1 MEFKKLYL
9 MLTMA
14 VILVLAACSGGSEED
29 TSTEES
35 ASEETSTE
43 ETAEEETAEEDA
55 SEEESADTIAYENQF
70 EIGSGER
77 GDEGEGTQIDETVEL
92 PKNSDKVVIF
102 DLGVA
107 STFAALG
114 LEENIIGLPKGE
126 NNASLGGTISD
137 VYESDEDYVNLGGLK
152 EPDYEALAAL
162 DPEIVM
168 IHGRQ
173 ANSNVVG
180 ELEKAAPNA
189 EIIHVAA
196 DNSNYFEDVKEMTMF
211 IGEMYDVQD
220 KAQELVDDLDAQL
233 AEVNEKVAAAE
244 LPMLFVQTNGGN
256 LSFHGVGG
264 RYDFLYNDF
273 GFTSAGEQEESEET
287 TDSHGNEI
295 SFEFIA
301 ETNPG
306 LILLMDRGAA
316 VSEGEATSTDVLVNE
331 VTSGV
336 DAIEND
342 NVYELN
348 PQNWYLNAGG
358 YLTALAQVEEI
369 NAAVDAATA
378 E

>member
-14 VILVLAACSGGSEED
+14 IILVLAACSGGSEEE
-29 TSTEES
+29 TATEEEG
-35 ASEETSTE
+35 ASEEAASE
-43 ETAEEETAEEDA
+43 ESAEEETAEDEEA
-55 SEEESADTIAYENQF
+55 SESAETIAYENQF

-77 GDEGEGTQIDETVEL
+77 GEEGEATQIDETVEL

-107 STFAALG
+107 STFKALG
-114 LEENIIGLPKGE
+114 LEENIMGLPKGE
-126 NNASLGGTISD
+126 NNASLGDTIAD
-137 VYESDEDYVNLGGLK
+137 TYESEDYVNLGGLK

-162 DPEIVM
+162 DPEIIM

-173 ANSNVVG
+173 SNSAVIS

-211 IGEMYDVQD
+211 IGEMYDKQD
-220 KAQELVDDLDAQL
+220 EAQELVDEMDAKL
-233 AEVNEKVAAAE
+233 AEVNEKVTAAE

-273 GFTSAGEQEESEET
+273 GFTSAGEQEEAEEN
-287 TDSHGNEI
+287 TDNHGNEI
-295 SFEFIA
+295 SYEFIA
-301 ETNPG
+301 ETNPA

-358 YLTALAQVEEI
+358 YLTAMSQIEELD
-369 NAAVDAATA
+369 AAVEGATA

>member
-14 VILVLAACSGGSEED
+14 IILVLAACSGGSEEE
-29 TSTEES
+29 TATEEEG
-35 ASEETSTE
+35 ASEEAASE
-43 ETAEEETAEEDA
+43 ESAEEETAEDEEA
-55 SEEESADTIAYENQF
+55 SESAETIAYENQF

-77 GDEGEGTQIDETVEL
+77 GEEGEATQIDETVEL

-107 STFAALG
+107 STFKALG
-114 LEENIIGLPKGE
+114 LEENIMGLPKGE
-126 NNASLGGTISD
+126 NNASLGDTIAD
-137 VYESDEDYVNLGGLK
+137 TYESEDYVNLGGLK

-162 DPEIVM
+162 DPEIIM

-173 ANSNVVG
+173 SNSAVIS

-211 IGEMYDVQD
+211 IGEMYDKQD
-220 KAQELVDDLDAQL
+220 EAQELVDEMDAKL
-233 AEVNEKVAAAE
+233 AEVNEKVTAAE

-273 GFTSAGEQEESEET
+273 GFTSAGEQEEAEEN
-287 TDSHGNEI
+287 TDNHGNEI

-301 ETNPG
+301 ETNPA

-358 YLTALAQVEEI
+358 YLTAMSQIEELD
-369 NAAVDAATA
+369 AAVEGATA

>member
-35 ASEETSTE
+35 ASEETATE

-77 GDEGEGTQIDETVEL
+77 DEEGQGTQIDETVEL

-114 LEENIIGLPKGE
+114 LEENIMGLPKGE
-126 NNASLGGTISD
+126 NNASLGSTISD

-316 VSEGEATSTDVLVNE
+316 VSEGEATPTDVLVNE

>member
-14 VILVLAACSGGSEED
+14 IILVLAACSGGSEEE
-29 TSTEES
+29 TATEEEG
-35 ASEETSTE
+35 ASEEAASE
-43 ETAEEETAEEDA
+43 ESAEEETAEDEEA
-55 SEEESADTIAYENQF
+55 SESAETIAYENQF

-77 GDEGEGTQIDETVEL
+77 GEEGEATQIDETVEL

-107 STFAALG
+107 STFKALG
-114 LEENIIGLPKGE
+114 LEENIMGLPKGE
-126 NNASLGGTISD
+126 NNASLGDTIAD
-137 VYESDEDYVNLGGLK
+137 TYESEDYVNLGGLK

-162 DPEIVM
+162 DPEIIM

-173 ANSNVVG
+173 SNSAVIS

-211 IGEMYDVQD
+211 IGEMYDKQD
-220 KAQELVDDLDAQL
+220 EAQELVDEMDAKL
-233 AEVNEKVAAAE
+233 AEVNEKVTAAE

-273 GFTSAGEQEESEET
+273 GFTSAGEQEEAEEN
-287 TDSHGNEI
+287 TDDHGNEI

-301 ETNPG
+301 ETNPA

-358 YLTALAQVEEI
+358 YLTAMSQIEELD
-369 NAAVDAATA
+369 AAVEGATA

>member
-35 ASEETSTE
+35 ASEETATE
-43 ETAEEETAEEDA
+43 EAAEEETAEEDA

-126 NNASLGGTISD
+126 KNASLGGTISD

-173 ANSNVVG
+173 SNSNVVG

-196 DNSNYFEDVKEMTMF
+196 DNSNYFEDVKEMTTF

-220 KAQELVDDLDAQL
+220 KAQELVDDLDTQL

-273 GFTSAGEQEESEET
+273 GFTSAGEQAESEET

>member
-43 ETAEEETAEEDA
+43 ETAEEETAEEDV

-77 GDEGEGTQIDETVEL
+77 GEEGQGTQIDETVEL

-114 LEENIIGLPKGE
+114 LEENIMGLPKGE
-126 NNASLGGTISD
+126 NNASLGSTISD

>member
-35 ASEETSTE
+35 ASEETATE

-77 GDEGEGTQIDETVEL
+77 DEEGQGTQIDETVEL

-114 LEENIIGLPKGE
+114 LEENIMGLPKGE
-126 NNASLGGTISD
+126 NNASLGSTISD

-348 PQNWYLNAGG
+348 PQNWYLNSGG

>member
-9 MLTMA
+9 ILTMA

-29 TSTEES
+29 TSTEEG
-35 ASEETSTE
+35 SEETSTE
-43 ETAEEETAEEDA
+43 ESAGEETADDES
-55 SEEESADTIAYENQF
+55 SEEESADTIAYDNQF
-70 EIGSGER
+70 EIGTGER
-77 GDEGEGTQIDETVEL
+77 GEEGQGTQIDETVEL

-114 LEENIIGLPKGE
+114 LEENIMGLPKGE
-126 NNASLGGTISD
+126 NNASLGSTISD
-137 VYESDEDYVNLGGLK
+137 VYESEEDYVNLGGLK

-162 DPEIVM
+162 DPEIIM

-173 ANSNVVG
+173 SNSNVVG

-196 DNSNYFEDVKEMTMF
+196 DNSSYFEDVKEMTMF

-220 KAQELVDDLDAQL
+220 KAQELVDDLDSKL
-233 AEVNEKVAAAE
+233 AEVNEKVAASE

-273 GFTSAGEQEESEET
+273 GFTSAGEQEESEEA
-287 TDSHGNEI
+287 TDGHGNEI

-316 VSEGEATSTDVLVNE
+316 VSEGEATSSDVLENE

-336 DAIEND
+336 DAIEED

-369 NAAVDAATA
+369 NEAVDAATA

>member
-29 TSTEES
+29 TSTEEN

-77 GDEGEGTQIDETVEL
+77 GDDSEGTKIDETVEL

-114 LEENIIGLPKGE
+114 LEENIMGLPKGE

-162 DPEIVM
+162 DPEIIM

-173 ANSNVVG
+173 SNSNVVG

-233 AEVNEKVAAAE
+233 AEVNEKIAASE

-273 GFTSAGEQEESEET
+273 GFTSAGEQEESEEN
-287 TDSHGNEI
+287 TDNHGNEI

-301 ETNPG
+301 ETNPA

-336 DAIEND
+336 EAIEND

-358 YLTALAQVEEI
+358 YLTALAQVQEI
-369 NAAVDAATA
+369 NEAVDAATA

>member
-14 VILVLAACSGGSEED
+14 IILVLAACSGGSEEE
-29 TSTEES
+29 TATEEEG
-35 ASEETSTE
+35 ASEEAASE
-43 ETAEEETAEEDA
+43 ESAEEETAEDEEA
-55 SEEESADTIAYENQF
+55 SESAETIAYENQF

-77 GDEGEGTQIDETVEL
+77 GEEGEATQIDETVEL

-107 STFAALG
+107 STFKALG
-114 LEENIIGLPKGE
+114 LEENIMGLPKGE
-126 NNASLGGTISD
+126 NNASLGDTIAD
-137 VYESDEDYVNLGGLK
+137 TYESEDYVNLGGLK

-162 DPEIVM
+162 DPEIIM

-173 ANSNVVG
+173 SNSAVIS

-233 AEVNEKVAAAE
+233 AEVNEKVTAAE

-273 GFTSAGEQEESEET
+273 GFTSAGEQEEAEEN
-287 TDSHGNEI
+287 TDDHGNEI

-301 ETNPG
+301 ETNPA

-358 YLTALAQVEEI
+358 YLTAMSQIEELD
-369 NAAVDAATA
+369 AAVEGATA

>member
-14 VILVLAACSGGSEED
+14 IILVLAACSGGSEEK
-29 TSTEES
+29 TATEEEG
-35 ASEETSTE
+35 ASEEAASE
-43 ETAEEETAEEDA
+43 ESAEEETAEDEEA
-55 SEEESADTIAYENQF
+55 SESAETIAYENQF

-77 GDEGEGTQIDETVEL
+77 GEEGEATQIDETVEL

-107 STFAALG
+107 STFKALG
-114 LEENIIGLPKGE
+114 LEENIMGLPKGE
-126 NNASLGGTISD
+126 NNASLGDTIAD
-137 VYESDEDYVNLGGLK
+137 TYESEDYVNLGGLK

-162 DPEIVM
+162 DPEIIM

-173 ANSNVVG
+173 SNSAVIS

-211 IGEMYDVQD
+211 IGEMYDKQD
-220 KAQELVDDLDAQL
+220 EAQELVDEMDAKL
-233 AEVNEKVAAAE
+233 AEVNEKVTAAE

-273 GFTSAGEQEESEET
+273 GFTSAGEQEEAEEN
-287 TDSHGNEI
+287 TDNHGNEI
-295 SFEFIA
+295 SYEFIA
-301 ETNPG
+301 ETNPA

-358 YLTALAQVEEI
+358 YLTAMSQIEELD
-369 NAAVDAATA
+369 AAVEGATA

>member
-29 TSTEES
+29 TSTEEN
-35 ASEETSTE
+35 ASEETATE

-77 GDEGEGTQIDETVEL
+77 DEEGQGTQIDETVEL

-114 LEENIIGLPKGE
+114 LEENIMGLPKGE
-126 NNASLGGTISD
+126 NNASLGSTISD

-336 DAIEND
+336 DAIKND

>member
-126 NNASLGGTISD
+126 KNASLGGTISD
-137 VYESDEDYVNLGGLK
+137 IYESDEDYVNLGGLK

-173 ANSNVVG
+173 SNSNVVG

-196 DNSNYFEDVKEMTMF
+196 DNSNYFEDVKEMTTF

-220 KAQELVDDLDAQL
+220 KAQELVDDLDTQL

-273 GFTSAGEQEESEET
+273 GFTSAGEQAESEET

>member
-35 ASEETSTE
+35 ASEETATE

-77 GDEGEGTQIDETVEL
+77 DEEGQGTQIDETVEL

-114 LEENIIGLPKGE
+114 LEENIMGLPKGE
-126 NNASLGGTISD
+126 NNASLGSTISD

-273 GFTSAGEQEESEET
+273 GFASAGEQEESEET

>member
-14 VILVLAACSGGSEED
+14 IILVLAACSGGSEEE
-29 TSTEES
+29 TATEEEG
-35 ASEETSTE
+35 ASEEAASE
-43 ETAEEETAEEDA
+43 ESAEEETAEDEEA
-55 SEEESADTIAYENQF
+55 SESAETIAYENQF

-77 GDEGEGTQIDETVEL
+77 GEEGEATQIDETVEL

-107 STFAALG
+107 STFKALG
-114 LEENIIGLPKGE
+114 LEENIMGLPKGE
-126 NNASLGGTISD
+126 NNASLGDTIAD
-137 VYESDEDYVNLGGLK
+137 TYESEDYVNLGGLK

-162 DPEIVM
+162 DPEIIM

-173 ANSNVVG
+173 SNSAVIS

-211 IGEMYDVQD
+211 IGEMYDKQD
-220 KAQELVDDLDAQL
+220 EAQELVDEMDAKL
-233 AEVNEKVAAAE
+233 AEVNEKVTAAE

-273 GFTSAGEQEESEET
+273 GFTSAGEQEEAEEN
-287 TDSHGNEI
+287 TDNHGNEI
-295 SFEFIA
+295 SYEFIA
-301 ETNPG
+301 ETNPA

-369 NAAVDAATA
+369 NEAVDAATA

>member
-35 ASEETSTE
+35 ASEETATE

-77 GDEGEGTQIDETVEL
+77 DEEGQGTQIDETVEL

-114 LEENIIGLPKGE
+114 LEENIMGLPKGE
-126 NNASLGGTISD
+126 NNASLGSTISD

-336 DAIEND
+336 DAIKND

>member
-14 VILVLAACSGGSEED
+14 VILVLAACSGGSEEEA
-29 TSTEES
+29 STEES
-35 ASEETSTE
+35 AGE
-43 ETAEEETAEEDA
+43 ETAEDES

-70 EIGSGER
+70 EIGTGER
-77 GDEGEGTQIDETVEL
+77 GEEGQGTQIDETVEL

-107 STFAALG
+107 STFAALD
-114 LEENIIGLPKGE
+114 LEENIMGLPKGE
-126 NNASLGGTISD
+126 NNASLGNTISD
-137 VYESDEDYVNLGGLK
+137 VYESDEEYVNLGGLK

-162 DPEIVM
+162 DPEIIM

-173 ANSNVVG
+173 SNSNVVG

-211 IGEMYDVQD
+211 IGEMYDVED

-233 AEVNEKVAAAE
+233 AEVNEKVAAAD

-295 SFEFIA
+295 SYEFIA
-301 ETNPG
+301 ETNPA

-336 DAIEND
+336 EAIEND

-358 YLTALAQVEEI
+358 YLTALAQVQEI
-369 NAAVDAATA
+369 NEAVDGATA

>member
-35 ASEETSTE
+35 ASEETATE

-77 GDEGEGTQIDETVEL
+77 DEEGQGTQIDETVEL

-114 LEENIIGLPKGE
+114 LEENIMGLPKGE
-126 NNASLGGTISD
+126 NNASLGSTISD

-196 DNSNYFEDVKEMTMF
+196 DNSNYFEDVKEMAMF

>member
-14 VILVLAACSGGSEED
+14 IILVLAACSGGSEEE
-29 TSTEES
+29 TATEEEG
-35 ASEETSTE
+35 ASEEAASE
-43 ETAEEETAEEDA
+43 ESAEEETAEDEEA
-55 SEEESADTIAYENQF
+55 SESAETIAYENQF

-77 GDEGEGTQIDETVEL
+77 GEEGEATQIDETVEL

-107 STFAALG
+107 STFKALG
-114 LEENIIGLPKGE
+114 LEENIMGLPKGE
-126 NNASLGGTISD
+126 NNASLGDTIAD
-137 VYESDEDYVNLGGLK
+137 TYESEDYVNLGGLK

-162 DPEIVM
+162 DPEIIM

-173 ANSNVVG
+173 SNSNVVG

-196 DNSNYFEDVKEMTMF
+196 DNSNYFEDVKEMTTF

-220 KAQELVDDLDAQL
+220 KAQELVDDLDTQL

-273 GFTSAGEQEESEET
+273 GFTSAGEQAESEET

-358 YLTALAQVEEI
+358 YLTAMSQIEELD
-369 NAAVDAATA
+369 AAVEGATA

>member
-14 VILVLAACSGGSEED
+14 IILVLAACSGGSEEE
-29 TSTEES
+29 TATEEEG
-35 ASEETSTE
+35 ASEEAASE
-43 ETAEEETAEEDA
+43 ESAEEETAEDEEA
-55 SEEESADTIAYENQF
+55 SESAETIAYENQF

-77 GDEGEGTQIDETVEL
+77 GEEGEATQIDETVEL

-107 STFAALG
+107 STFKALG
-114 LEENIIGLPKGE
+114 LEENIMGLPKGE
-126 NNASLGGTISD
+126 NNASLGDTIAD
-137 VYESDEDYVNLGGLK
+137 TYESEDYVNLGGLK

-162 DPEIVM
+162 DPEIIM

-173 ANSNVVG
+173 SNSAVIS

-189 EIIHVAA
+189 EIIYVAA
-196 DNSNYFEDVKEMTMF
+196 DNSNYFEDVKAMTTF
-211 IGEMYDVQD
+211 IGGMYDKQD
-220 KAQELVDDLDAQL
+220 KAQELVDEMDAKL
-233 AEVNEKVAAAE
+233 AEVNEKVTAAE

-273 GFTSAGEQEESEET
+273 GFTSAGEQEEAEEN
-287 TDSHGNEI
+287 TDNHGNEI
-295 SFEFIA
+295 SYEFIA
-301 ETNPG
+301 ETNPA

-358 YLTALAQVEEI
+358 YLTAMSQIEELD
-369 NAAVDAATA
+369 AAVEGATA

>member
-173 ANSNVVG
+173 SNSNVVG

-196 DNSNYFEDVKEMTMF
+196 DNSNYFEDVKEMTTF

-220 KAQELVDDLDAQL
+220 KAQELVDDLDTQL

-273 GFTSAGEQEESEET
+273 GFTSAGERAEAEET

>member
-14 VILVLAACSGGSEED
+14 IILVLAACSGGSEEE
-29 TSTEES
+29 TATEEEG
-35 ASEETSTE
+35 ASEEAASE
-43 ETAEEETAEEDA
+43 ESAEEETAEDEEA
-55 SEEESADTIAYENQF
+55 SESAETIAYENQF

-77 GDEGEGTQIDETVEL
+77 GEEGEATQIDETVEL

-107 STFAALG
+107 STFKALG
-114 LEENIIGLPKGE
+114 LEENIMGLPKGE
-126 NNASLGGTISD
+126 NNASLGDTIAD
-137 VYESDEDYVNLGGLK
+137 TYESEDYVNLGGLK

-162 DPEIVM
+162 DPEIIM

-173 ANSNVVG
+173 SNSAVIS

-211 IGEMYDVQD
+211 IGEMYDVED

-233 AEVNEKVAAAE
+233 AEVNEKVTAAE

-273 GFTSAGEQEESEET
+273 GFTSAGEQEEAEEN
-287 TDSHGNEI
+287 TDNHGNEI
-295 SFEFIA
+295 SYEFIA
-301 ETNPG
+301 ETNPA

-358 YLTALAQVEEI
+358 YLTAMSQIEELD
-369 NAAVDAATA
+369 AAVEGATA

>member
-9 MLTMA
+9 MLMMSL
-14 VILVLAACSGGSEED
+14 VLVLAACGGEEE
-29 TSTEES
+29 TTTEEN
-35 ASEETSTE
+35 ASEETGTEEEATE
-43 ETAEEETAEEDA
+43 ETTEEEAEESDSSETI
-55 SEEESADTIAYENQF
+55 TYNNQF
-70 EIGSGER
+70 EIGSGDN
-77 GDEGEGTQIDETVEL
+77 GDAGEATQIDETLEL
-92 PKNSDKVVIF
+92 PKNSDRVVIF

-114 LEENIIGLPKGE
+114 LEENIMGLPKGE
-126 NNASLGGTISD
+126 NNISLGETIED
-137 VYESDEDYVNLGGLK
+137 VYGSEDYVNLGGLK

-162 DPEIVM
+162 NPELIM

-173 ANSNVVG
+173 SNSAVVS

-220 KAQELVDDLDAQL
+220 KAQELVDDLDTQL
-233 AEVNEKVAAAE
+233 AEVNEKVTASNMD
-244 LPMLFVQTNGGN
+244 MLFIQTNGGN

-273 GFTSAGEQEESEET
+273 GFTSAGEQEE
-287 TDSHGNEI
+287 TDEVTDGHGNEV
-295 SFEFIA
+295 SYEFIA

-306 LILLMDRGAA
+306 ILLVMDRGAA
-316 VSEGEATSTDVLVNE
+316 TASGEATSTDVLVNE
-331 VTSGV
+331 VTANV
-336 DAIEND
+336 NAVEND
-342 NVYELN
+342 NIFELN
-348 PQNWYLNAGG
+348 PQNWYMNAGG
-358 YLTALAQVEEI
+358 YLTAMSQIEEL
-369 NAAVDAATA
+369 NAAIDAAT

>member
-14 VILVLAACSGGSEED
+14 IILVLAACSGGSEEE
-29 TSTEES
+29 TATEEEA
-35 ASEETSTE
+35 ASEES
-43 ETAEEETAEEDA
+43 AEEETAEDEEA
-55 SEEESADTIAYENQF
+55 SESAETIAYENQF

-77 GDEGEGTQIDETVEL
+77 GEEGEATQIDETVEL

-107 STFAALG
+107 STFKALG
-114 LEENIIGLPKGE
+114 LEENIMGLPKGE
-126 NNASLGGTISD
+126 NNASLGDTIAD
-137 VYESDEDYVNLGGLK
+137 TYESEDYVNLGGLK

-162 DPEIVM
+162 DPEIIM

-173 ANSNVVG
+173 SNSNVVG

-233 AEVNEKVAAAE
+233 AEVNEKIAASE

-273 GFTSAGEQEESEET
+273 GFTSAGEQEEAEEN
-287 TDSHGNEI
+287 TDNHGNEI

-301 ETNPG
+301 ETNPA

-358 YLTALAQVEEI
+358 YLTAMSQIEELD
-369 NAAVDAATA
+369 AAVEGATA

>member
-35 ASEETSTE
+35 ASEETATE

-77 GDEGEGTQIDETVEL
+77 DEEGQGTQIDETVEL

-114 LEENIIGLPKGE
+114 LEENIMGLPKGE
-126 NNASLGGTISD
+126 NNASLGSTISD

>member
-14 VILVLAACSGGSEED
+14 IILVLAACSGGSEEE
-29 TSTEES
+29 TATEEEG
-35 ASEETSTE
+35 ASEEAASE
-43 ETAEEETAEEDA
+43 ESAEEETAEDEEA
-55 SEEESADTIAYENQF
+55 SESAETIAYENQF

-77 GDEGEGTQIDETVEL
+77 GEEGEATQIDETVEL

-107 STFAALG
+107 STFKALG
-114 LEENIIGLPKGE
+114 LEENIMGLPKGE
-126 NNASLGGTISD
+126 NNASLGDTIAD
-137 VYESDEDYVNLGGLK
+137 TYESEDYVNLGGLK

-162 DPEIVM
+162 DPEIIM

-173 ANSNVVG
+173 SNSAVIS

-189 EIIHVAA
+189 EIIYVAA

-211 IGEMYDVQD
+211 IGEMYDKQD
-220 KAQELVDDLDAQL
+220 EAQELVDEMDAKL
-233 AEVNEKVAAAE
+233 AEVNEKVTAAE

-273 GFTSAGEQEESEET
+273 GFTSAGEQEEAEEN
-287 TDSHGNEI
+287 TDNHGNEI
-295 SFEFIA
+295 SYEFIA
-301 ETNPG
+301 ETNPA

-358 YLTALAQVEEI
+358 YLTAMSQIEELD
-369 NAAVDAATA
+369 AAVEGATA

>member
-14 VILVLAACSGGSEED
+14 IILVLAACSGSSEEE
-29 TSTEES
+29 TATEEEGASEEAASEES
-35 ASEETSTE
+35 AGE
-43 ETAEEETAEEDA
+43 ETAEDEEA
-55 SEEESADTIAYENQF
+55 SESAETIAYENQF

-77 GDEGEGTQIDETVEL
+77 GEEGEATQIDETVEL

-107 STFAALG
+107 STFKALG
-114 LEENIIGLPKGE
+114 LEENIMGLPKGE
-126 NNASLGGTISD
+126 NNASLGDTIAD
-137 VYESDEDYVNLGGLK
+137 TYESEDYVNLGGLK

-162 DPEIVM
+162 DPEIIM

-173 ANSNVVG
+173 SNSAVIS

-233 AEVNEKVAAAE
+233 AEVNEKVTAAE

-273 GFTSAGEQEESEET
+273 GFTSAGEQEEAEEN
-287 TDSHGNEI
+287 TDDHGNEI

-301 ETNPG
+301 ETNPA

-358 YLTALAQVEEI
+358 YLTAMSQIEELG
-369 NAAVDAATA
+369 AAVEGATA

>member
-29 TSTEES
+29 TSTEEG
-35 ASEETSTE
+35 SEETSTE
-43 ETAEEETAEEDA
+43 ESAGEETADDES
-55 SEEESADTIAYENQF
+55 SEEESADTIAYDNQF
-70 EIGSGER
+70 EIGTGER
-77 GDEGEGTQIDETVEL
+77 GEEGQGTQIDETVEL

-114 LEENIIGLPKGE
+114 LEENIMGLPKGE
-126 NNASLGGTISD
+126 NNASLGSTISD

-173 ANSNVVG
+173 SNSNVVG

-233 AEVNEKVAAAE
+233 AEVNEKVAASE
-244 LPMLFVQTNGGN
+244 LPMLFIQTNGGN

-273 GFTSAGEQEESEET
+273 GFTSAGEQEESEEA
-287 TDSHGNEI
+287 TDGHGNEI

-316 VSEGEATSTDVLVNE
+316 VSEGEATSSDVLENE
-331 VTSGV
+331 VTSSV

-369 NAAVDAATA
+369 NEAVDAATA

>member
-14 VILVLAACSGGSEED
+14 IILVLAACSGGSEEE
-29 TSTEES
+29 TATEEEG
-35 ASEETSTE
+35 ASEEAASE
-43 ETAEEETAEEDA
+43 ESAEEETAEDEEA
-55 SEEESADTIAYENQF
+55 SESAETIAYENQF

-77 GDEGEGTQIDETVEL
+77 GEEGEATQIDETVEL

-107 STFAALG
+107 STFKALG
-114 LEENIIGLPKGE
+114 LEENIMGLPKGE
-126 NNASLGGTISD
+126 NNASLGDTIAD
-137 VYESDEDYVNLGGLK
+137 TYESEDYVNLGGLK

-162 DPEIVM
+162 DPEIIM

-173 ANSNVVG
+173 SNSAVIS

-189 EIIHVAA
+189 EIIYVAA
-196 DNSNYFEDVKEMTMF
+196 DNSNYFEDVKAMTTF
-211 IGEMYDVQD
+211 IGGMYDKQD
-220 KAQELVDDLDAQL
+220 EAQELVDEMDAKL
-233 AEVNEKVAAAE
+233 AEVNEKVTAAE

-273 GFTSAGEQEESEET
+273 GFTSAGEQEESEEI
-287 TDSHGNEI
+287 TDDHGNEI

-301 ETNPG
+301 ETNPA

-358 YLTALAQVEEI
+358 YLTAMSQIEELD
-369 NAAVDAATA
+369 AAVEGATA

>member
-9 MLTMA
+9 ILTMA

-29 TSTEES
+29 TSTEEG
-35 ASEETSTE
+35 SEETSTE
-43 ETAEEETAEEDA
+43 ESAGEETADDES
-55 SEEESADTIAYENQF
+55 SEEESADTIAYDNQF
-70 EIGSGER
+70 EIGTGER
-77 GDEGEGTQIDETVEL
+77 GEEGQGTQIDETVEL

-114 LEENIIGLPKGE
+114 LEENIMGLPKGE
-126 NNASLGGTISD
+126 NNASLGSTISD
-137 VYESDEDYVNLGGLK
+137 VYESEEDYVNLGGLK

-162 DPEIVM
+162 DPEIIM

-173 ANSNVVG
+173 SNSNVVG

-196 DNSNYFEDVKEMTMF
+196 DNSSYFEDVKEMTMF

-220 KAQELVDDLDAQL
+220 KAQELVDDLDSKL
-233 AEVNEKVAAAE
+233 AEVNEKVAASE

-273 GFTSAGEQEESEET
+273 GFTSAGEQEESEEA
-287 TDSHGNEI
+287 TDGHGNEI

-316 VSEGEATSTDVLVNE
+316 VSEGEATSSDVLENE

-369 NAAVDAATA
+369 NEAVDAATA

>member
-1 MEFKKLYL
+1 MEFKRLYL
-9 MLTMA
+9 ILTMA

-29 TSTEES
+29 TSTEEG
-35 ASEETSTE
+35 SEETSTE
-43 ETAEEETAEEDA
+43 ESAGEETADDES
-55 SEEESADTIAYENQF
+55 SEEESADTIAYDNQF
-70 EIGSGER
+70 EIGTGER
-77 GDEGEGTQIDETVEL
+77 GEEGQGTQIDETVEL

-114 LEENIIGLPKGE
+114 LEENIMGLPKGE
-126 NNASLGGTISD
+126 NNASLGSTISD
-137 VYESDEDYVNLGGLK
+137 VYESEEDYVNLGGLK

-162 DPEIVM
+162 DPEIIM

-173 ANSNVVG
+173 SNSNVVG

-196 DNSNYFEDVKEMTMF
+196 DNSSYFEDVKEMTMF

-220 KAQELVDDLDAQL
+220 KAQELVDDLDSKL
-233 AEVNEKVAAAE
+233 AEVNEKVAASE

-273 GFTSAGEQEESEET
+273 GFTSAGEQEESEEA
-287 TDSHGNEI
+287 TDGHGNEI

-316 VSEGEATSTDVLVNE
+316 VSEGEATSSDVLENE

-336 DAIEND
+336 DAIEED

-369 NAAVDAATA
+369 NEAVDAATA

>member
-14 VILVLAACSGGSEED
+14 IILVLAACSGGSEEE
-29 TSTEES
+29 TATEEEG
-35 ASEETSTE
+35 ASEEAASE
-43 ETAEEETAEEDA
+43 ESAEEETAEDEEA
-55 SEEESADTIAYENQF
+55 SESAETIAYENQF

-77 GDEGEGTQIDETVEL
+77 GEEGEATQIDETVEL

-107 STFAALG
+107 STFKALG
-114 LEENIIGLPKGE
+114 LEENIMGLPKGE
-126 NNASLGGTISD
+126 NNASLGDTIAD
-137 VYESDEDYVNLGGLK
+137 TYESEDYVNLGGLK

-162 DPEIVM
+162 DPEIIM

-173 ANSNVVG
+173 SNSAVIS

-233 AEVNEKVAAAE
+233 AEVNEKVTAAE

-273 GFTSAGEQEESEET
+273 GFTSAGEQEEAEEN
-287 TDSHGNEI
+287 TDNHGNEI
-295 SFEFIA
+295 SYEFIA
-301 ETNPG
+301 ETNPA

-358 YLTALAQVEEI
+358 YLTAMSQIEELD
-369 NAAVDAATA
+369 AAVEGATA

>member
-14 VILVLAACSGGSEED
+14 IILVLAACSGGSEEE
-29 TSTEES
+29 TATEEEG
-35 ASEETSTE
+35 ASEEAASE
-43 ETAEEETAEEDA
+43 ESAEEETAEDEEA
-55 SEEESADTIAYENQF
+55 SESAETIAYENQF

-77 GDEGEGTQIDETVEL
+77 GEEGEATQIDETVEL

-107 STFAALG
+107 STFKALG
-114 LEENIIGLPKGE
+114 LEENIMGLPKGE
-126 NNASLGGTISD
+126 NNASLGDTIAD
-137 VYESDEDYVNLGGLK
+137 TYESEDYVNLGGLK

-162 DPEIVM
+162 DPEIIM

-173 ANSNVVG
+173 SNSNVVG

-211 IGEMYDVQD
+211 IGEMYDKQD
-220 KAQELVDDLDAQL
+220 EAQELVDEMDAKL
-233 AEVNEKVAAAE
+233 AEVNEKVTAAE

-273 GFTSAGEQEESEET
+273 GFTSAGEQEESEEK
-287 TDSHGNEI
+287 TDDHGNEI

-301 ETNPG
+301 ETNPA

-358 YLTALAQVEEI
+358 YLTAMSQIEELD
-369 NAAVDAATA
+369 AAVEGATA

>member
-9 MLTMA
+9 ILTMA
-14 VILVLAACSGGSEED
+14 IILVLAACSGGSEED
-29 TSTEES
+29 TSTEDS

-43 ETAEEETAEEDA
+43 ETAEDDA
-55 SEEESADTIAYENQF
+55 SEEESAETIAYENQF
-70 EIGSGER
+70 EIGSGDGSE
-77 GDEGEGTQIDETVEL
+77 EGESTEINETVTL

-107 STFAALG
+107 STFAALD

-126 NNASLGGTISD
+126 NNASLGNTISD
-137 VYESDEDYVNLGGLK
+137 IYESDEEYVNLGGLK

-189 EIIHVAA
+189 EIIYVAA

-220 KAQELVDDLDAQL
+220 KAQELVDDMDSKL
-233 AEVNEKVAAAE
+233 AEVNEKVSATE
-244 LPMLFVQTNGGN
+244 LPTLFIQTNGGN
-256 LSFHGVGG
+256 LSYHGVGG
-264 RYDFLYNDF
+264 RYDFIYSDLGLVSAND
-273 GFTSAGEQEESEET
+273 EQDEV

-295 SFEFIA
+295 SFEFVA
-301 ETNPG
+301 ETNPA
-306 LILLMDRGAA
+306 LILVMDRGAA
-316 VSEGEATSTDVLVNE
+316 ISDGEPTSTDILVNE

-336 DAIEND
+336 DAIKND

-358 YLTALAQVEEI
+358 YLTALSQIEEVNEAVE
-369 NAAVDAATA
+369 TA
-378 E
+378 IAEQ

>member
-1 MEFKKLYL
+1 
-9 MLTMA
+9 MA
-14 VILVLAACSGGSEED
+14 VMLVLAACSGGSEE
-29 TSTEES
+29 
-35 ASEETSTE
+35 ETSTE
-43 ETAEEETAEEDA
+43 EGAVEETATEETTED
-55 SEEESADTIAYENQF
+55 STEETATEEAADTISYDNQF
-70 EIGSGER
+70 EIGSGDS
-77 GDEGEGTQIDETVEL
+77 GDNGESTQVDETVEL

-107 STFAALG
+107 STFAALD
-114 LEENIIGLPKGE
+114 LEENIMGLPKGE
-126 NNASLGGTISD
+126 NNASLGSTIED
-137 VYESDEDYVNLGGLK
+137 VYSSEDYVNLGGLK
-152 EPDYEALAAL
+152 EPDYEALAGL
-162 DPEIVM
+162 DPEIIM

-173 ANSNVVG
+173 SNSAVVS

-196 DNSNYFEDVKEMTMF
+196 DNSNYFEDVKAMTMF
-211 IGEMYDVQD
+211 IGEMYDEQD

-233 AEVNEKVAAAE
+233 AEVNDKVTASE
-244 LPMLFVQTNGGN
+244 LDMLFIQTNGGN

-273 GFTSAGEQEESEET
+273 GFTSAGEQEESEEEV

-295 SFEFIA
+295 SFEFVA

-306 LILLMDRGAA
+306 MILVMDRGAA
-316 VSEGEATSTDVLVNE
+316 TSTGEATQTDILVNE

-358 YLTALAQVEEI
+358 YLTALSQIEEI
-369 NAAVDAATA
+369 GAAIDAATA

>member
-35 ASEETSTE
+35 ASEETATE

-77 GDEGEGTQIDETVEL
+77 DEEGQGTQIDETVEL

-114 LEENIIGLPKGE
+114 LEENIMGLPKGE
-126 NNASLGGTISD
+126 NNASLGSTISD

-316 VSEGEATSTDVLVNE
+316 VSEGEATPTDVLVNE

-348 PQNWYLNAGG
+348 PQNWYLNSGG